1 MNIKEYVKHREETY
15 FQKYDNIEKYDWDR
29 RDNKIF
35 TCVAECR
42 CCHHKYTVTLR
53 ESDTLSDI
61 ATKLQKLK
69 DDTKDWYTNED
80 GNSLCSYCYERFQ
93 RDKKRQTKIHNCLW
107 CEYSYIE
114 DDDTLCCILPS
125 HTNENISCKHCCSDW
140 LESENDRE
148 PEKAE
153 NQRQEY
159 CKRHTGQEIDEKT
172 NTCIDCG
179 KPLPANLHICD
190 KCLFEEYNRRWN
202 SKSQKVRNNF
212 TANRLK

>member
-1 MNIKEYVKHREETY
+1 MNIKEYLKNREETY
-15 FQKYDNIEKYDWDR
+15 FQKYDNLLKHNWDR

-35 TCVAECR
+35 KCIAECR
-42 CCHHKYTVTLR
+42 CCHSKHTVILQ
-53 ESDTLSDI
+53 ESDTVSDMAMKI
-61 ATKLQKLK
+61 QKLK

-80 GNSLCSYCYERFQ
+80 GNSLCSSCYEMFN
-93 RDKKRQTKIHNCLW
+93 RDKNRKEKIHNCLW
-107 CEYSYIE
+107 CEHSYIK
-114 DDDTLCCILPS
+114 DDDTLCCVLS
-125 HTNENISCKHCCSDW
+125 LHANEDITCEHCCSDW
-140 LESENDRE
+140 LESEGDRE

-159 CKRHTGQEIDEKT
+159 YKRHTGQEIDEKT

-202 SKSQKVRNNF
+202 SNS
-212 TANRLK
+212 

>member
-1 MNIKEYVKHREETY
+1 MDLKEYIKHREETY
-15 FQKYDNIEKYDWDR
+15 FQKYDNLLKYDWDK
-29 RDNKIF
+29 RDNKLF
-35 TCVAECR
+35 TCVIECR
-42 CCHHKYTVTLR
+42 CCHHKYRATLR

-80 GNSLCSYCYERFQ
+80 GNSLCSYCYNRFQ
-93 RDKKRQTKIHNCLW
+93 RDKTRQTKIHNCLW

-114 DDDTLCCILPS
+114 DGDTLCCINPS
-125 HTNENISCKHCCSDW
+125 HKNENISCEHCCSDW
-140 LESENDRE
+140 LESDRDIY

-159 CKRHTGQEIDEKT
+159 CKRHTGQEIDEKI

-179 KPLPANLHICD
+179 KPLPTNLHICD
-190 KCLFEEYNRRWN
+190 KCLFEEYNKHWN
-202 SKSQKVRNNF
+202 K
-212 TANRLK
+212 

>member
-15 FQKYDNIEKYDWDR
+15 FQKYDNIVKCDWDR

-61 ATKLQKLK
+61 ANKLQKLK

-93 RDKKRQTKIHNCLW
+93 RDKERLQRDKKRQAKIHNCLW
-107 CEYSYIE
+107 CEYSYIK
-114 DDDTLCCILPS
+114 DDDTLCCFSYS
-125 HTNENISCKHCCSDW
+125 HSNENISCEYCCSDW
-140 LESENDRE
+140 LESENDKE

-159 CKRHTGQEIDEKT
+159 YKRHTGQEIDEKT

-190 KCLFEEYNRRWN
+190 KCLFEEYNKYNRRWN
-202 SKSQKVRNNF
+202 GKS
-212 TANRLK
+212 